1 MILTVTTDASGAR
14 EAALRGQLVVVVD
27 VIDMS
32 TTAEAAYQGGALAV
46 YGASPDRT
54 ASPVAKDP
62 AWMARYAANVAREHN
77 TTLVLAAEP
86 RTAPVELQRE
96 VAGKVFSTLAQEGI
110 EPTVVGNLGAEVSR
124 LVDFQGKV
132 VLIVSATGG
141 VAFEAAALAH
151 PRGPRGVLTA
161 TIARAGKLRGS
172 QAAKAGVER
181 AIARADE
188 KGICIAAASGQSL
201 EDVLAAQYLYELLL
215 ERVRR

>member
-1 MILTVTTDASGAR
+1 MIYTVTTDASGAR
-14 EAALRGQLVVVVD
+14 EAAQRGQLVVVVD

-46 YGASPDRT
+46 YGASPDET
-54 ASPVAKDP
+54 ASPVPRDP
-62 AWMARYAANVAREHN
+62 GWMAGYAAKEAKERSAELIV
-77 TTLVLAAEP
+77 AAEP
-86 RTAPVELQRE
+86 RTGSEAVQRQ
-96 VAGKVFSTLAQEGI
+96 VAGKVFAALAKEGI
-110 EPTVVGNLGAEVSR
+110 EPTVVGNLGAEVTR
-124 LVDFQGKV
+124 LVDFKGKV

-151 PRGPRGVLTA
+151 PQGPRGVLTA

-172 QAAKAGVER
+172 QAARAGIQR
-181 AIARADE
+181 AISQAGER
-188 KGICIAAASGQSL
+188 GICIAAASGQSL